1 MLPGFSNLVIYCPS
15 SVNRLHF
22 YAFFLYC
29 PTYDKKSSLTYE
41 NLINMI
47 TISNIVK
54 VLVAEDDYST
64 ADLYRRVLKG
74 RGHDVTVVN
83 RGEQCLKKYSE
94 QLSIVRDTSSAHGHA
109 SPYDSVILDYK
120 LPDINGLEVAKE
132 ILTLNPHQRIIIL
145 SAYASEILS
154 LASDWS
160 NIPMEVLEKPISND
174 VLIDTVEDAPIF
186 DELKKFDLNIDV
198 FKKSGFSHEQLR
210 ELADILKS
218 VKGNGVI

>member
-1 MLPGFSNLVIYCPS
+1 LPS

-22 YAFFLYC
+22 YAFFLYF
-29 PTYDKKSSLTYE
+29 PKYDKKSSLTNE
-41 NLINMI
+41 NLINLI
-47 TISNIVK
+47 PISNIVK

-64 ADLYRRVLKG
+64 ADLYRQVLTG
-74 RGHDVTVVN
+74 RGHDATVVN
-83 RGEQCLKKYSE
+83 RGEQCLQMYSE
-94 QLSIVRDTSSAHGHA
+94 QLSIVRYTTPADGHA
-109 SPYDSVILDYK
+109 SPYDSVVLDYK

-154 LASDWS
+154 RASDWS

-186 DELKKFDLNIDV
+186 DELKKFDLNIDL
-198 FKKSGFSHEQLR
+198 FKKGGFSHEQLR